1 MTTSNEIK
9 IPNRFESLQEVFG
22 QEIRPLI
29 VPIDSDLRLLNSL
42 RDRAKIQNGGLLC
55 FILGPTGIGKTTTI
69 HSAAVHM
76 PNAFTPIISVP
87 AEIRFRDVVGW
98 LSVHVPSPDPT
109 KSTLVLFDGREL
121 SDDDVGIR
129 QLLSTLNQFLR
140 RRPDVLFCWPTT
152 DSEGHAQLRNIAET
166 VGGANF
172 APKESDLQISGP
184 PPGEWPTVLE
194 RLLLQFGK
202 TYDDLGLAQDLVGQ
216 FCAESATI
224 GDFLTR
230 VGLVI
235 AERITKTRTLKQLPQ
250 LVFVITSSGDVVGE
264 ANRIRRAG
272 TQALAPEPLLG
283 YSPRSEAGK
292 WWIERNRSSDHHLGY
307 IISLFDARLVTM
319 TASAMVYSCLHSG
332 DPTLERAAID
342 QGARP
347 DKGNA
352 KRIIEASEFYR
363 FLRGEQIPEFTSGKK
378 GGHQESTAKAY
389 AAIQSMSVKRHKAIN
404 QALCRLT
411 KAHLADL
418 DYHEDNDFE
427 VSHGGNVITD
437 AMIKYA
443 GRPYSLEFHHLSE
456 GQCTAAGMASYIMDK
471 LRTYAWHHQLIPR

>member
-1 MTTSNEIK
+1 M
-9 IPNRFESLQEVFG
+9 QEAFG

-29 VPIDSDLRLLNSL
+29 VPIDKDLHSLQALSDI
-42 RDRAKIQNGGLLC
+42 AKVQNGGLLC
-55 FILGPTGIGKTTTI
+55 FILGSTGVGKTTAI

-76 PNAFTPIISVP
+76 PETFAPVVKVP
-87 AEIRFRDVVGW
+87 PEIRFRDVTDW
-98 LSVHVPSPDPT
+98 LSANLAGPEGHR
-109 KSTLVLFDGREL
+109 STLVLFDGREL

-129 QLLSTLNQFLR
+129 QLLSALNQLLR

-152 DSEGHAQLRNIAET
+152 DKDWHTSLRNTAET

-172 APKESDLQISGP
+172 VPKESDLFVSGP
-184 PPGEWPTVLE
+184 PEGEWPTVLE

-202 TYDDLGLAQDLVGQ
+202 TYDDVGIAQDVVGR
-216 FCAESATI
+216 FCAESKTI
-224 GDFLTR
+224 GDFLTQ
-230 VGLVI
+230 VGRVI
-235 AERITKTRTLKQLPQ
+235 AERITKTRYIKRLPQ
-250 LVFVITSSGDVVGE
+250 IVFVVTSSGDVVGE

-272 TQALAPEPLLG
+272 TQSLAPEPLLG

-292 WWIERNRSSDHHLGY
+292 WWNERNRTSDHHLGY

-332 DPTLERAAID
+332 TPDLEKAATD
-342 QGARP
+342 QGARA

-352 KRIIEASEFYR
+352 RRIIEASEIYR
-363 FLRGEQIPEFTSGKK
+363 FLKGEQIPEFTTGKK

-389 AAIQSMSVKRHKAIN
+389 AAAQAMSAKRHKAIN

-411 KAHLADL
+411 KSYLPDMAYDEERH
-418 DYHEDNDFE
+418 FE
-427 VSHGGNVITD
+427 VSHGGNLITD
-437 AMIKYA
+437 AMIQYA

-456 GQCTAAGMASYIMDK
+456 AQCAAAGMASYIMEK
-471 LRTYAWHHQLIPR
+471 LRTYSWHHQLIPR